1 MNAEPIPNLNL
12 LSLPNELINMITNKL
27 RPEDLKHFL
36 LTHPQ
41 ILDDVEQTQFWKRKF
56 ERQLR
61 EAQKTEGGITE
72 YEKSIREQH
81 YKKFKKNKKS
91 CF

>member
-41 ILDDVEQTQFWKRKF
+41 ILDDVEQAQFWKRKF
-56 ERQLR
+56 ERQLN
-61 EAQKTEGGITE
+61 EAIKTEGGITE
-72 YEKSIREQH
+72 YEKCIREQH
-81 YKKFKKNKKS
+81 YKKI
-91 CF
+91 